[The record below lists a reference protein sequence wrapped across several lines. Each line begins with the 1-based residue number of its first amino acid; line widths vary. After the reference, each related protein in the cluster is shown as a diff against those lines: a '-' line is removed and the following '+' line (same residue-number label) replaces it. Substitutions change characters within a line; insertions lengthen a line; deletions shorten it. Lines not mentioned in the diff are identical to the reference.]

1 MSCSLLC
8 VPGVHVNRRLAIVV
22 VLCIAVT
29 VGATACDPPETVYA
43 TGGTGQI
50 IVHTQPDTP
59 VSLYDARGR
68 LVPTLELGTT
78 GDPVPLDVRRTDR
91 YGNLVM
97 RYVEPGSGYVV
108 KRVDGVGG
116 VQGVTSTP
124 VTVTGLLAKPPSSIY
139 TSQTLNNGFGYLK
152 TRDGTLLSYMVRL
165 PGPPENGP
173 YPTLVEYSGY
183 DPANPY
189 EWGGTTASTRIA
201 SLLGYATVGVNLR
214 GSGCS
219 GGSFQLWEDPVATDG
234 YDAVETVAAQPWVKG
249 HKVGL
254 VGLSYPGNAAL
265 YAAATQP
272 PSLAAIAVGGTYD
285 DGFRNLLRPSGMV
298 NNGFAKNWITDRYKD
313 AQPAAAGWA
322 KRRIRE
328 GDAVCDLNQQ
338 MREQNV
344 DLTTRI
350 DTNEYFPEILGL
362 GDSFAPATFVN
373 RIKVP
378 TFLVATWHD
387 EQVGG
392 HVPTMLANFT
402 GTDEKRF
409 VLTNGGHA
417 EMFAVPDVIAGWD
430 EFLDLHVKR
439 EVPEAGLLRAVA
451 PIIAQQVVGS
461 EAPLTSL
468 TFPADRFTGQTY
480 AQALAAYQSEQPVK
494 VLLENGAGTT
504 GADPGLPEQA
514 FTLDASAYPL
524 PGTVASRWY
533 LGADGSLTAT
543 APTASDDSEGSFDSY
558 VSDPSARPRRS
569 VPDGKGT
576 NAWAQFPA
584 YAWTDPVAGKSLT
597 YLSPPLTDD
606 TTMVGSAS
614 VDLWL
619 RSSAADTDLQAT
631 LAEVRPDGKEYL
643 VQTGWLRAS
652 ARKLDAAR
660 STELQP
666 LVTMRE
672 RDAAP
677 LPAGEFTAMRL
688 EIYPFAHVFRA
699 GSKVRLI
706 ITAPGGDRLEWQFGT
721 LPGTQ
726 DNDVARSVGRP
737 SSIALPVVP
746 RVSVPTGYP
755 ACPGLRGQP
764 CRDYHAPAAAPE
776 APAPSDDLEAA
787 PAP

>member
-1 MSCSLLC
+1 MK
-8 VPGVHVNRRLAIVV
+8 RRLAILV

-29 VGATACDPPETVYA
+29 TGATACDVLKNVTA

-50 IVHTQPDTP
+50 IISTEPNTP
-59 VSLYDARGR
+59 VSLYNAQGD
-68 LVPTLELGTT
+68 LVPTLDLGTS
-78 GDPVPLDVRRTDR
+78 GDPVPTDVRTTDR
-91 YGNLVM
+91 WGNLVM

-108 KRVDGVGG
+108 KRVDERGNAEGIK
-116 VQGVTSTP
+116 SAP
-124 VTVTGLLAKPPSSIY
+124 VTVTDLLHKPSPSLY
-139 TSQTLNNGFGYLK
+139 TSQTLNTGFGYLK

-183 DPANPY
+183 DPANAY
-189 EWGGTTASTRIA
+189 EFGGTTASTRIA

-234 YDAVETVAAQPWVKG
+234 YDAVETIAAQPWVKD
-249 HKVGL
+249 HKVGM

-285 DGFRNLLRPSGMV
+285 DGFRNLLRPSGIL
-298 NNGFAKNWITDRYKD
+298 NNGFAQNWIKGRYED
-313 AQPAAAGWA
+313 AQPAAADWA

-328 GDAVCDLNQQ
+328 GDAICEYNQR
-338 MREQNV
+338 MRDQNV

-362 GDSFAPATFVN
+362 GDSFAPATFVD
-373 RIKVP
+373 RIQVP

-392 HVPTMLANFT
+392 HVPSMLANFT
-402 GTDEKRF
+402 GTDKKRF

-417 EMFAVPDVIAGWD
+417 EIFGVPEVIAGWD
-430 EFLDLHVKR
+430 EFLDLYVKR
-439 EVPEAGLLRAVA
+439 EVPQAGLLQLIA
-451 PIIAQQVVGS
+451 PIVGQQVVGS
-461 EAPLTSL
+461 DAPLTSL
-468 TFPADRFTGQTY
+468 TFPADRFTGKTY
-480 AQALAAYQSEQPVK
+480 PQALAEYEAEQPVK

-504 GADPGLPEQA
+504 GAEPGLPEPA
-514 FTLDASAYPL
+514 FSIEAGAYPI
-524 PGTVASRWY
+524 PGTQVSRWY
-533 LGADGSLTAT
+533 FGADGSLTTEPPAV
-543 APTASDDSEGSFDSY
+543 ADDAEDSFDSY
-558 VSDPSARPRRS
+558 ESDPAARPRRS
-569 VPDGKGT
+569 VPNGQGT
-576 NAWAQFPA
+576 NAWAQYPA
-584 YAWTDPVAGKSLT
+584 YSWADPVAGKSLT
-597 YLSPPLTDD
+597 YLSPALATD

-643 VQTGWLRAS
+643 IQSGWLRAS
-652 ARKLDAAR
+652 VRALDPAR

-672 RDAAP
+672 SEAAP
-677 LPAGEFTAMRL
+677 LPAGEFTPMRL

-726 DNDVARSVGRP
+726 ANDVARSIGRP

-746 RVSVPTGYP
+746 GVSVPTGYP

-764 CRDYHAPAAAPE
+764 CRTYNAPAAAPE
-776 APAPSDDLEAA
+776 APAPADDRV
-787 PAP
+787 PAPVP